1 MNARSNVIK
10 YVGGPGL
17 EGLHDSAPRYSMG
30 HKNVSLTKNKYYI
43 FFLCIIYY
51 LSNESQKIIKMMQ

>member
-30 HKNVSLTKNKYYI
+30 HKNVSLTKKQILHI
-43 FFLCIIYY
+43 FLMYY
-51 LSNESQKIIKMMQ
+51 LLSVK